1 MNDMIQLSALQRHYQ
16 RLLNKC
22 VTRDDTTGR
31 LLSRHRDLL
40 RVVPADISG
49 IGIMLVPTFLL
60 PTSPADCG
68 ERLVPRSAIRF
79 TSETP
84 WSSILTSEVHRL
96 GLRDYTAAY
105 SHLSPYQREAQA
117 LVVFS
122 ALLTNHPHS
131 PEPDINDLQRTNP
144 EHHQL
149 VDEYLFFAFYDQW
162 CDIPKPV

>member
-1 MNDMIQLSALQRHYQ
+1 MTDMISHSALQRHYQ

-22 VTRDDTTGR
+22 VTCDDVTGR

-49 IGIMLVPTFLL
+49 IGIMLVPAFLL
-60 PTSPADCG
+60 PISPADCG

-96 GLRDYTAAY
+96 GLRDYTTAY
-105 SHLSPYQREAQA
+105 RHLSPYQREAQA
-117 LVVFS
+117 LMVFS
-122 ALLTNHPHS
+122 ALLANRQHL
-131 PEPDINDLQRTNP
+131 PEPDITDWQSANP
-144 EHHQL
+144 GPRWE
-149 VDEYLFFAFYDQW
+149 VDEYLFFAFYHQW
-162 CDIPKPV
+162 SDVP

>member
-1 MNDMIQLSALQRHYQ
+1 MNDMIPLSALQRHYQ

-22 VTRDDTTGR
+22 VARDDTTGR

-40 RVVPADISG
+40 KVVPADISG
-49 IGIMLVPTFLL
+49 TGIILVPAFLL

-68 ERLVPRSAIRF
+68 ERLVPRPAIRF
-79 TSETP
+79 TSEMP
-84 WSSILTSEVHRL
+84 WSSILTSEAHRL

-105 SHLSPYQREAQA
+105 RHLSPYQREAQA

-122 ALLTNHPHS
+122 ALLANRQHQPIPDSTDWQSAN
-131 PEPDINDLQRTNP
+131 PEPYR
-144 EHHQL
+144 L